1 MKILFRIG
9 ALVLITA
16 VVFATLGPAR
26 YRPHAPLGQDG
37 EHALAFVLVGL
48 AVGLS
53 FSQRRLRVAAAT
65 ILLIGL
71 LEIMQLWAPGR
82 HARLE
87 DFMVDAAAAC
97 LGLAGAAATGW
108 LTARLHGSRSR

>member
-1 MKILFRIG
+1 MKVLFRI
-9 ALVLITA
+9 AAFPLIAA
-16 VVFATLGPAR
+16 VVFATLGPPR

-48 AVGLS
+48 AVGLA
-53 FSQRRLRVAAAT
+53 FPRRRLVVAAVS
-65 ILLIGL
+65 IILIGL

-87 DFMVDAAAAC
+87 DFLVDAMAAC
-97 LGLAGAAATGW
+97 IGLAVAAATGR
-108 LTARLHGSRSR
+108 LAARRGASKAR

>member
-9 ALVLITA
+9 AFVLITA

-26 YRPHAPLGQDG
+26 YRPHSPLGQDG

-53 FSQRRLRVAAAT
+53 FPQRRLRVAAVA
-65 ILLIGL
+65 IVLIGL

-87 DFMVDAAAAC
+87 DFLVDAAAAS
-97 LGLAGAAATGW
+97 LGLVGAAAIGW
-108 LTARLHGSRSR
+108 LTARLRGSISR

>member
-1 MKILFRIG
+1 MKIFFRIG
-9 ALVLITA
+9 AFVLITA

-37 EHALAFVLVGL
+37 EHALAFILLGL
-48 AVGLS
+48 AVGL
-53 FSQRRLRVAAAT
+53 RVAAVA

-87 DFMVDAAAAC
+87 DFLVDAAAAC
-97 LGLAGAAATGW
+97 LGLVGAAAIGW
-108 LTARLHGSRSR
+108 LTARLRGSVSR